1 MHKYIYVRYN
11 VKMYI
16 VYAQHLMNDNESQ
29 MKELQLVNI

>member
-1 MHKYIYVRYN
+1 MSYI

-29 MKELQLVNI
+29 MEELITVS